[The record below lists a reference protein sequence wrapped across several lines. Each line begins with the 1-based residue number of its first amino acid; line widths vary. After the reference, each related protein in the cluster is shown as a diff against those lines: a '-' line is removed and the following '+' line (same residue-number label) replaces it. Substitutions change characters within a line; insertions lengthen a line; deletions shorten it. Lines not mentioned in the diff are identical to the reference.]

1 MEKPAA
7 TGPEDGSFVLSD
19 LPPDQAQKR
28 LAIGFAFGIVVA
40 FFIVVALSDNQPRPI
55 TGFVL
60 AFSAAMFVCDAITAV
75 LLFAQSSILRSPA
88 LLVLANGYVFTA
100 LILIPYTLSFP
111 GVFGPESPIGGL
123 QSPAGLYIV
132 WHSGFPLFV
141 IGYAVLKGRD
151 SGKLSSRN
159 TGRDSARAAMMLSVV
174 LTAVLVATAA
184 TLCIAGE
191 RFLPHIMLD
200 KLSFSPLYPYVVGVP
215 DVSLSICALFAL
227 WIRRH
232 STLDLWLMVVMFL
245 YAIDMPLSY
254 YPAPIRFGD
263 GWYAVRAI
271 AFLASSTVLIAL
283 LHEIG
288 TLYARLSR
296 AVNAQRR
303 EREVRLM
310 TGDAIA
316 AAIIHEVKQ
325 PLSSIVISA
334 GGGLRW
340 LDRVTPDL
348 DRAKA
353 ALNRIVDDGLRA
365 GTIIES
371 IRAGFKKGGGQRASL
386 DIKELFRDVLALTRG
401 DLDRH
406 RILVQIEVDQRVPR
420 VGGDRIQLQQVL
432 LNLITNAIHS
442 MAGKDGSRVLRMGC
456 EADDDGVIVSVADTG
471 AGINS
476 QVAERIFEP
485 LFTTKSDG
493 MGMGLSICRS
503 IIEGHDG
510 RLWLASN
517 KPEGTCF
524 QIKLPA
530 DTTISAA
537 EGLPGDQIQPV

>member
-353 ALNRIVDDGLRA
+353 ALHRIVDDGLRA

-517 KPEGTCF
+517 KPEGACF

>member
-55 TGFVL
+55 AGFVL
-60 AFSAAMFVCDAITAV
+60 AFSTAMFVCDAITAV
-75 LLFAQSSILRSPA
+75 LLFAQSSILRSRA

-100 LILIPYTLSFP
+100 LILIPYTLTFP

-132 WHSGFPLFV
+132 WHSGFPAFV

-151 SGKLSSRN
+151 SGKPSSRG
-159 TGRDSARAAMMLSVV
+159 TGRDSARAAMILSVA
-174 LTAVLVATAA
+174 LTAILVASAA
-184 TLCIAGE
+184 ILCIAGE
-191 RFLPHIMLD
+191 RLLPHIMLD

-215 DVSLSICALFAL
+215 DVSLSICALVAL

-254 YPAPIRFGD
+254 YPAPIRFSD

-271 AFLASSTVLIAL
+271 AFLASSTVLIVL

-288 TLYARLSR
+288 TLYARLFR

-325 PLSSIVISA
+325 PLSSIVVSA

-340 LDRVTPDL
+340 LDRATPEL

-353 ALNRIVDDGLRA
+353 ALRRIVDDGLRA

-371 IRAGFKKGGGQRASL
+371 IRAGFKKGGGQRVSL
-386 DIKELFRDVLALTRG
+386 DINELFRDVLSLTHG
-401 DLDRH
+401 DLERH
-406 RILVQIEVDQRVPR
+406 RILVQIEVDQRAPR
-420 VGGDRIQLQQVL
+420 VSGDRIQLQQVL

-442 MAGKDGSRVLRMGC
+442 MAVKDGSRVLRMSC
-456 EADDDGVIVSVADTG
+456 ETDDDGVIVSVADTG
-471 AGINS
+471 TGIDVE
-476 QVAERIFEP
+476 VAERMFEP

-517 KPEGTCF
+517 KPEGACF

-530 DTTISAA
+530 DATTSAA
-537 EGLPGDQIQPV
+537 EGLGDQIQPV